1 MGALNR
7 PNLTQDNKA
16 LSNVRVNFL
25 QLDAKMRTDGVY
37 LDTLQE
43 AKLDVIVELTLQRLC
58 QLGQL
63 FSIVLKGITQKC
75 LAPL

>member
-1 MGALNR
+1 M
-7 PNLTQDNKA
+7 TQDNNR

-43 AKLDVIVELTLQRLC
+43 AKLDVIVELTLQLRLC

>member
-1 MGALNR
+1 M
-7 PNLTQDNKA
+7 TQDNNR

-43 AKLDVIVELTLQRLC
+43 AKLDVIVELTLQL
-58 QLGQL
+58 L
-63 FSIVLKGITQKC
+63 V
-75 LAPL
+75 AN